1 MWSFY
6 LFYIKITYSMFI
18 DRAVI
23 EVRSGKG
30 GDGAIAF
37 RREKYIAKGGPA
49 GGNGGRGASVILRAN
64 SKINTLFNFR
74 HSKAFIG
81 ADGEKGGIK
90 NQYGRHSDD
99 VYVDVPIGTVVYEE
113 EGHKFLGDLLEE
125 GQLLKVAKG
134 GRGGRGNT
142 CFKSSTNRV
151 PRIAENG
158 EPGESKRLILELKL
172 LADVGLV
179 GFPSVGK
186 SSLLSVVSSA
196 KPEIADYPFTT
207 IIPNLGVVYT
217 KDKRSFVLAD
227 LPGLIEGAHLGKG
240 LGLQFLRHI
249 ERCRVIAHVVDMSNT
264 GRDPVEDYKVI
275 NEELKEY
282 GFGLEKRP
290 MVVVASK
297 MDEEGSLENLK
308 RFEKATKVK
317 CLPISSLID
326 EGIDQ
331 LVYKLADL
339 VEQTPPFPL
348 YDAQSEELDTKIY
361 TLPEEEKE
369 FEIKH
374 PDLHTW
380 VITGDKI
387 VKFYRMTNITTDEG
401 MMVLLT
407 KLRKLKIDDILEE
420 MGAQDGD
427 SVILDDFSFEF
438 VK

>member
-1 MWSFY
+1 
-6 LFYIKITYSMFI
+6 MFI

-49 GGNGGRGASVILRAN
+49 GGNGGRGASIILRAN

-81 ADGEKGGIK
+81 PDGEKGGIK
-90 NQYGRHSDD
+90 NQYGHGAEDII
-99 VYVDVPIGTVVYEE
+99 VDVPVGTVVYEE
-113 EGHKFLGDLLEE
+113 KNHKFLGDLSVDGVTLR
-125 GQLLKVAKG
+125 VAKG

-186 SSLLSVVSSA
+186 STLLSIVSSA

-207 IIPNLGVVYT
+207 IIPNLGVVYLEGN
-217 KDKRSFVLAD
+217 KSFVMAD
-227 LPGLIEGAHLGKG
+227 LPGLIEGAHVGKG

-249 ERCRVIAHVVDMSNT
+249 ERCRVIVHLVDMGNS
-264 GRDPVEDYKVI
+264 GRDPVNDYNVI
-275 NEELKEY
+275 LNELKEY
-282 GFGLEKRP
+282 GFGLERRP
-290 MVVVASK
+290 MIVVASK
-297 MDEEGSLENLK
+297 MDEEGALERK
-308 RFEKATKVK
+308 EAFEKATGVK
-317 CLPISSLID
+317 TYPISALTD
-326 EGIDQ
+326 EGIKP
-331 LVYKLADL
+331 LIYKISEVL
-339 VEQTPPFPL
+339 ESTPMFPL
-348 YDAQSEELDTKIY
+348 YDAQNEEMDNKVY
-361 TLPEEEKE
+361 TLENEEKE

-374 PDLHTW
+374 PELHTW

-387 VKFYRMTNITTDEG
+387 IRFYKMTNISTDEG

-407 KLRKLKIDDILEE
+407 RLRKLRVDDILEE
-420 MGAQDGD
+420 MGAEDGD
-427 SVILDDFSFEF
+427 LVILDDFTFEYY
-438 VK
+438 K